1 MHKISSLVL
10 TLSLLGLAG
19 CTTSTPPAAIADI
32 SSPVVVVKVDSIS
45 CEGCCNTIKEELAA
59 LPGVKSVEADPET
72 KLVQIHVADAKFDS
86 KIVLDR
92 LSEIKYDECKIVKD
106 VKN

>member
-1 MHKISSLVL
+1 MHKIPGLML
-10 TLSLLGLAG
+10 AIALLGLAG
-19 CTTSTPPAAIADI
+19 CSTSTPPALTDI

-45 CEGCCNTIKEELAA
+45 CVSCCNTIKEEIAA

-72 KLVQIHVADAKFDS
+72 KLVQIQVADAKFDS

-92 LSEIKYDECKIVKD
+92 LSEIKFAECKIVKD

>member
-1 MHKISSLVL
+1 MNKISSLVL
-10 TLSLLGLAG
+10 TLSLLGFAG
-19 CTTSTPPAAIADI
+19 CTTSTPPALTDI

-72 KLVQIHVADAKFDS
+72 KLVQIHVADANFDS
-86 KIVLDR
+86 KVVLDR
-92 LSEIKYDECKIVKD
+92 LTEIKYDECKVVKD